1 MKGLKF
7 VSTGRCVPE
16 RVVTNEDMCHIVE
29 TSDEWIV
36 TRTGVRQRHY
46 VTDEKTEDLAYG
58 AASIALE
65 RAGISKDQLCGV
77 VVCTVSP
84 DAVAP
89 TVASATQAR
98 LGLPDDLPCFDMNAG
113 CSGFVYG
120 MQLSRGLLLQ
130 EERRPYLLLIGAD
143 SLSQITDFT
152 DRSTCI
158 IFGDGAGAAV
168 LTLEEGRLYDGIQGA
183 RGCDTITIGGD
194 RDKRPLIHMDGQA
207 VFRFAVE
214 SFTRAAHALT
224 QRNGLSLDDIDWFIP
239 HQANRRIVEAAGK
252 HLKQPAD
259 KFYVNIDH
267 YANTSAAS
275 IPMAMDEM
283 QEKGLLKRGQKIL
296 CAAFGSGL
304 TWGGTLLEF

>member
-7 VSTGRCVPE
+7 VSTGRCVPR
-16 RVVTNEDMCHIVE
+16 RVFTNEDMCHIID

-36 TRTGVRQRHY
+36 SHTGVRQRHY

-58 AASIALE
+58 AASAALE
-65 RAGISKDQLCGV
+65 RAGIGADQLCGV

-89 TVASATQAR
+89 TVASAVQAR

-120 MQLSRGLLLQ
+120 MQIARGLLLQ
-130 EERRPYLLLIGAD
+130 EARRPYVLLIGAD
-143 SLSQITDFT
+143 SLSQLIDFK
-152 DRSTCI
+152 DRSTCT

-168 LTLEEGRLYDGIQGA
+168 LTLEEGRLYDGVQGA
-183 RGCDTITIGGD
+183 RGCTTITIGGD
-194 RDKRPLIHMDGQA
+194 RDKRPLIHMDGHA

-214 SFTRAAHALT
+214 SFARAARLLT
-224 QRNGLSLDDIDWFIP
+224 ERNGLALEDIDWFVP
-239 HQANRRIVEAAGK
+239 HQANRRIVETAAK
-252 HLKQPAD
+252 HLKQPIE
-259 KFYVNIDH
+259 KFYVNIDRF
-267 YANTSAAS
+267 ANTSAAS
-275 IPMAMDEM
+275 IPIAMDEM
-283 QEKGLLKRGQKIL
+283 QEKGILRRGQKVL

-304 TWGGTLLEF
+304 TWGGALLQF

>member
-1 MKGLKF
+1 M
-7 VSTGRCVPE
+7 GRPPPPWSG
-16 RVVTNEDMCHIVE
+16 R
-29 TSDEWIV
+29 
-36 TRTGVRQRHY
+36 
-46 VTDEKTEDLAYG
+46 
-58 AASIALE
+58 ALE
-65 RAGISKDQLCGV
+65 WTSCAAWWCAP
-77 VVCTVSP
+77 SP
-84 DAVAP
+84 PTRWPPQWPAPPRPGWDYPTICPPIVDVAP
-89 TVASATQAR
+89 E
-98 LGLPDDLPCFDMNAG
+98 GG
-113 CSGFVYG
+113 
-120 MQLSRGLLLQ
+120 QLSRGLLLQ
-130 EERRPYLLLIGAD
+130 EARRPYVLLIGAD
-143 SLSQITDFT
+143 SLSQLIDFK
-152 DRSTCI
+152 DRSTCT

-239 HQANRRIVEAAGK
+239 HQANRRIVEAAAK